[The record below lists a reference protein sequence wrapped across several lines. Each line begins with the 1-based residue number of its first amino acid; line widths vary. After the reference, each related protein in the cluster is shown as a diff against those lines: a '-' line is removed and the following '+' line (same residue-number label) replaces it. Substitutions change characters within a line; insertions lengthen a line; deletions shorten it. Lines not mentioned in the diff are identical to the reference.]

1 MEPLDAA
8 LERTLLSEALRV
20 REQTYAP
27 YSRFAVGA
35 ALLASSGK
43 IYVGCN
49 VENASYGLCICAERN
64 AIAAAIA
71 AGERTFR
78 AIAVVGGDDHPATP
92 CGACRQV
99 LVEFSPS
106 MHVLMA
112 APGALENIQRATPA
126 ELLPH
131 YFSFGSEQ

>member
-20 REQTYAP
+20 REQAYAP

-78 AIAVVGGDDHPATP
+78 AIAVVGGGDHPATP

-112 APGALENIQRATPA
+112 APGALENIQRATAA